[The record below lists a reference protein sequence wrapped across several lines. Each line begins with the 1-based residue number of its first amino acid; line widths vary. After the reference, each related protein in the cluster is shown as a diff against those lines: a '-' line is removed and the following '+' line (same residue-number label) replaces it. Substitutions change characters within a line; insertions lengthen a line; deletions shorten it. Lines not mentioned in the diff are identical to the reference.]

1 MSKVWNK
8 GNVGKLVV
16 EMMKR
21 IKILSLICAISMM
34 FCACAGDTN
43 KSDKDFDI
51 GDILG
56 DNDIDIVDVIEEVED
71 SEIFDEAVK
80 DFGDLEVEYTVPE
93 TVYNSNDSYKQI
105 AVFGIQSN
113 NVWSDKGNRSE
124 EIMVLTIN
132 ENTGNVDIVSIQNYT
147 YLNVCDDIYSRANL
161 AYSKGG
167 ASEAMNMLNRNF
179 DFDITDCIT
188 IGFDG
193 VISLVDSL
201 GGVWVDIDEK
211 ELEAM
216 NGDMD
221 KYITDEMYNS
231 LKPVE
236 TTGNQ
241 LLDGT
246 QAATYCLGRL
256 YGATNS
262 VWVAQRQQEVFLDV
276 INRMQDL
283 DDSSIDTINKNL
295 YENYIY
301 TSLSYD
307 EYEEIVNIVL
317 KNGVNKTLIAPK
329 DDLATPLTMGSD
341 GSCMCPVDL
350 TQNVQWLHKEL
361 FGKVDYQP
369 SKTVNEISKQISED
383 MKEYQ

>member
-1 MSKVWNK
+1 MWYESNVRKKVIFVIK
-8 GNVGKLVV
+8 KV
-16 EMMKR
+16 
-21 IKILSLICAISMM
+21 KILSLICVLCMM
-34 FCACAGDTN
+34 CCACAGDTY

-56 DNDIDIVDVIEEVED
+56 DNDIDMVDVIEELED
-71 SEIFDEAVK
+71 SVILDEVVE
-80 DFGDLEVEYTVPE
+80 DFGDLEVEYTAPE

-105 AVFGIQSN
+105 AVFGIPSN

-167 ASEAMNMLNRNF
+167 ASEAINMLNRNF
-179 DFDITDCIT
+179 DFNVTDCIT

-201 GGVWVDIDEK
+201 GGAWVDVDEK

-216 NGDMD
+216 NGNTNRG
-221 KYITDEMYNS
+221 ITDEMEND
-231 LKPVE
+231 LKPLK
-236 TTGNQ
+236 TTGKQ

-246 QAATYCLGRL
+246 QTATYCLGRL
-256 YGATNS
+256 YSATNS

-276 INRMQDL
+276 INHMQDL

-307 EYEEIVNIVL
+307 EYEEIVDIVL

-329 DDLATPLTMGSD
+329 DDLSQSLTMSSH

-361 FGKVDYQP
+361 FGKMDYQP
-369 SKTVNEISKQISED
+369 SETVKEISKQVSED